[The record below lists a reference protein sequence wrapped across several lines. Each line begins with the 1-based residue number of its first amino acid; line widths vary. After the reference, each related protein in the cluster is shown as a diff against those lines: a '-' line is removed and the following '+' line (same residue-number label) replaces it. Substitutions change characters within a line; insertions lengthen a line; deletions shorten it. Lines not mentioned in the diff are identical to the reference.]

1 MKLKMFLATAK
12 NIERVILL
20 DGWKDSNN
28 QLYDGK
34 YGDLASTIIDK
45 GWNDADVLKWE
56 VDGTTLTVEICI
68 Y

>member
-1 MKLKMFLATAK
+1 MNLKMFLATAK

-28 QLYDGK
+28 QLYDDK
-34 YGDLASTIIDK
+34 YSDLASTIVDK
-45 GWNDADVLKWE
+45 GWNDADVLRWE